1 MKNKAMD
8 LTGYAF
14 TEGES
19 ILVDTNVWMYLAP
32 PPSSANNR
40 AARIYSKAFANL
52 LQQKAVAFVDALILS
67 EYLNRYIRIEYQANW
82 RHHYAD
88 FKRFRQSADASSV
101 LGDAVFELKQIMKQA
116 SVCNTLLEGIDL
128 AAVLGHVQNG
138 TMDLNDGLL
147 VANCKRNGWKLMTHD
162 GDMSSGGIEVLTANP
177 NLLQACAA

>member
-1 MKNKAMD
+1 MKNKAVD
-8 LTGYAF
+8 LMGYAF
-14 TEGES
+14 SAGEA

-32 PPSSANNR
+32 PPSSVNNR

-82 RHHYAD
+82 RYQYPD
-88 FKRFRQSADASSV
+88 FKRFRQSVNASAV
-101 LGDAVFELKQIMKQA
+101 LGDAVVELKQIMKHA
-116 SVCNTLLEGIDL
+116 SVCNTLLVDIDL
-128 AAVLGHVQNG
+128 ADVLDHVQNG
-138 TMDLNDGLL
+138 SMDLNDGLL

-162 GDMSSGGIEVLTANP
+162 GDMSSGGIEVLTANS